1 MTKPSVFFHLIIFL
15 GVFLLISFSA
25 VHADFQPQGSV
36 PGFYCYRNSSSV
48 VQSLQVL
55 KNEYPGLVHLSAIG
69 NSWEGQPIYVLK
81 LTNQSINSNKPRLIL
96 LSGLRANAFAP
107 VELSLRF
114 AENLLAEYGDNT
126 DSTWLL
132 NYFELHLI
140 VLANPDGRAQA
151 EQQAMS
157 GADITWQNNTHN
169 ACSSQNI
176 GVRLNHNFSFNWR
189 ASDVGACDPAYAGQ
203 SAGSEPET
211 QAIQTYLEDLASKP
225 EPIMLL
231 NLDSYQ
237 NEILSPYLSAPTADN
252 PHLTD
257 LNTLAE
263 KIGYNTLS
271 APVRQG
277 DTSHQPS
284 YGTLV
289 DYAYGTLG
297 IPSLVFSMGDSLAGG
312 YTSRCWYFE
321 GDEFYKDHLI
331 KRNIPALIRAL
342 KVSTNPYHQSYGP
355 EIEFENVNQNNNSVI
370 IEGSAN
376 DYTSWYDGADV
387 FSQVK
392 SVYYSIDLP
401 PWHSQAVLYSVS
413 NLSQDN
419 NSNYISSFN
428 VEINYSQLSIGHH
441 QLFFQAWDTEADGN
455 PSNPGLVSA
464 IDFFVP
470 YLLFIPLVNMN

>member
-1 MTKPSVFFHLIIFL
+1 MLSSSPIQAGFVFQ
-15 GVFLLISFSA
+15 SN
-25 VHADFQPQGSV
+25 V
-36 PGFYCYRNSSSV
+36 PDYPCYRDSATIH
-48 VQSLQVL
+48 QSLQTL
-55 KNEYPGLVHLSAIG
+55 ENDYPQLVQLSSIG
-69 NSWEGQPIYVLK
+69 NSWGGKPIQLLK
-81 LTNQSINSNKPRLIL
+81 ITNQSITDTKPRLVL
-96 LSGLRANAFAP
+96 MSGLRANAFAP

-114 AENLLAEYGDNT
+114 AENLLAGYADNT

-140 VLANPDGRAQA
+140 LLANPDGRIQA

-157 GADITWQNNTHN
+157 GADISWQNNTHN

-203 SAGSEPET
+203 FAGSEPET

-237 NEILSPYLSAPTADN
+237 NEIMSPYLYDSLADN

-257 LNTLAE
+257 LYTLAE

-271 APVRQG
+271 VPVQQG

-284 YGTLV
+284 NGTLV

-312 YTSRCWYFE
+312 YTSSCRYFDDDLLE
-321 GDEFYKDHLI
+321 
-331 KRNIPALIRAL
+331 RNITALTRAL
-342 KVSTNPYHQSYGP
+342 KVSVDPYHQSYGP
-355 EIEFENVNQNNNSVI
+355 EIEFENVNQDNHSII

-376 DYTSWYDGADV
+376 DFTFWHDGADV
-387 FSQVK
+387 YSQVK

-401 PWHSQAVLYSVS
+401 PWHPQAVLYSVS

-464 IDFFVP
+464 IDIIVP
-470 YLLFIPLVNMN
+470 YLQFIPLVNMN